1 MIQYKHFTLDNGLK
15 VYHHLDITSP
25 MAVFNLCY
33 NVGSRNEQPNQ
44 TGFAH
49 LFEHLMFTGS
59 VNVPNYDN
67 YIQMASGENNAFTS
81 PDVTNYYITLP
92 AKNIETAFWLE
103 SDRMLGLAF
112 DEKGLEVQK
121 KVVIE
126 EYKQRYLNQPFGDAM
141 LELRPLAYKKHPYRW
156 ATIGADMAH
165 IENATMDNVRSF
177 FDKYY
182 APNNAVLVV
191 AGNISFEI
199 VKELSEKYFASISSK
214 ASVKQDWPQEPTQTE
229 ARHLDL
235 YGQVPNAAIF
245 KAYHNAANYTDTY
258 FLDYVINSILG
269 SGSSSRLHMALVEN
283 QKLMTNVQAMHT
295 QSIDTGLFIIK
306 GMLAQNVALQTA
318 NQAIEQVLE
327 ELMTNG
333 ITENELKKV
342 KSKAATIL
350 AYSEIELLQRAMAI
364 AFAANVG
371 KIDQLNSS
379 QERLNKITLAQIN
392 QRLKELFA
400 TNKSNTIFYH
410 PQL

>member
-1 MIQYKHFTLDNGLK
+1 MIQYQHFTLNNGLQ
-15 VYHHLDITSP
+15 VYHHLDATSP

-33 NVGSRNEQPNQ
+33 NVGSRNEQPNL

-59 VNVPNYDN
+59 INVPNYDN
-67 YIQMASGENNAFTS
+67 YIQLASGENNAFTS
-81 PDVTNYYITLP
+81 PDITNYYITLP

-126 EYKQRYLNQPFGDAM
+126 EYKQRYLNQPFGNAM

-165 IENATMDNVRSF
+165 IENATMDQVRNF

-191 AGNISFEI
+191 AGHVSFEM
-199 VKELSEKYFASISSK
+199 VKELSEKYFAGISPK
-214 ASVKQDWPQEPTQTE
+214 ESVMQDWPQEPTQTE

-245 KAYHNAANYTDTY
+245 KAYHNAANYTDNY

-269 SGSSSRLHMALVEN
+269 SGSSSRLHLAMVEN
-283 QKLMTNVQAMHT
+283 QKLMTNVQSMLT
-295 QSIDTGLFIIK
+295 QSLDTGLFIIK
-306 GMLAQNVALQTA
+306 GMLAQNVSLETA

-327 ELMTNG
+327 EIMTKG

-342 KSKAATIL
+342 KSKAATLL
-350 AYSEIELLQRAMAI
+350 AYSEIELIQRAMAI

-371 KIDQLNSS
+371 KIEELNSS

-392 QRLKELFA
+392 YRLKELFA

-410 PQL
+410 PQ